1 MRFGTCGN
9 LTATGPDKTG
19 IETIET
25 LKACGYD
32 FIELPLSEMMDLT
45 EEERA
50 AIVRRVDRS
59 GLKSEVVN
67 NLFPR
72 KMKLTGPAVDRA
84 RIRSYYE
91 EALPFAQRLG
101 AECVVFG
108 SPFAKSYPIGFPKE
122 TAMEQLTDLHR
133 EVDAFAAGIGLRIL
147 IEPIHSFESNL
158 VNTFAEG
165 VALCRRLQP
174 KATDVLLDFYHM
186 TREQESP
193 DILRQYGGE
202 YLRHIHF
209 ACPFYPGEGE
219 RVFPLQRGEWPSYE
233 PFISILKEIGYDGR
247 ISIEARTSDFSSH
260 AGRSLALL
268 REMFHG

>member
-84 RIRSYYE
+84 RIRSY
-91 EALPFAQRLG
+91 
-101 AECVVFG
+101 
-108 SPFAKSYPIGFPKE
+108 
-122 TAMEQLTDLHR
+122 
-133 EVDAFAAGIGLRIL
+133 
-147 IEPIHSFESNL
+147 
-158 VNTFAEG
+158 
-165 VALCRRLQP
+165 
-174 KATDVLLDFYHM
+174 
-186 TREQESP
+186 
-193 DILRQYGGE
+193 
-202 YLRHIHF
+202 
-209 ACPFYPGEGE
+209 
-219 RVFPLQRGEWPSYE
+219 
-233 PFISILKEIGYDGR
+233 
-247 ISIEARTSDFSSH
+247 
-260 AGRSLALL
+260 
-268 REMFHG
+268 